1 MKKLLGILVL
11 GLLWCNISFA
21 DDPNDC
27 PGISQSAIQALMK
40 KEYSAA
46 LKFAEESR
54 NKENVACA
62 DFILGNL
69 YFEGWGVEK
78 NQIKGLNFYKQA
90 AEKGHDIAQK
100 FLGAAYFKGIGTD
113 KNHALAEKWFKI
125 LAEKDNVNGQTYL
138 GYIYAMGDGV
148 NQNLIESYMWFY
160 IVSKKHPEPARSEM
174 KKIENDMSAA
184 DVASAIKK
192 ANEWLGSR

>member
-1 MKKLLGILVL
+1 M
-11 GLLWCNISFA
+11 
-21 DDPNDC
+21 D
-27 PGISQSAIQALMK
+27 
-40 KEYSAA
+40 
-46 LKFAEESR
+46 
-54 NKENVACA
+54 
-62 DFILGNL
+62 
-69 YFEGWGVEK
+69 
-78 NQIKGLNFYKQA
+78 FYKQA

-174 KKIENDMSAA
+174 KKIENYMSVCARKSDRFNNSIQMNCMIQLFFVFVFDMRL
-184 DVASAIKK
+184 KK
-192 ANEWLGSR
+192 CRF